1 MSDDQIQ
8 SVDNDLQK
16 AIDNITNTTN
26 IDPVFSD
33 PVATPEPIIPLPDE
47 SNLGEL
53 TAPIAPEPQI
63 QESVAEESLAPEP
76 KASEPITPTLTPEP
90 ITPPAPIAEP
100 IVHADIPELPVP
112 TMNPEPDEIQPSS
125 QITTEITTEETSSIP
140 DLSPVEKISASEVK
154 KAALR
159 DLAPLLNRVDMEP
172 AQKFSIYR
180 DIFEDLQDCTI
191 LDSAYK
197 AAREIPDET
206 KRAEALLYLIESI
219 DKM

>member
-33 PVATPEPIIPLPDE
+33 PVAVPEPIIPLPNE
-47 SNLGEL
+47 PSLEEP
-53 TAPIAPEPQI
+53 TIPATPEPVAPAPAPEPIAP
-63 QESVAEESLAPEP
+63 
-76 KASEPITPTLTPEP
+76 PT
-90 ITPPAPIAEP
+90 PIAEP

-159 DLAPLLNRVDMEP
+159 DLAPLLNRLDMEP
-172 AQKFSIYR
+172 TQKFSIYR

>member
-1 MSDDQIQ
+1 MDQIQ

-33 PVATPEPIIPLPDE
+33 PVATPSPDPVIPLPDE
-47 SNLGEL
+47 PNLGEP
-53 TAPIAPEPQI
+53 TVPTIPEPPV
-63 QESVAEESLAPEP
+63 QESTVKEP
-76 KASEPITPTLTPEP
+76 L
-90 ITPPAPIAEP
+90 
-100 IVHADIPELPVP
+100 IPELSVP

-159 DLAPLLNRVDMEP
+159 DLAPLLNRLDMDP
-172 AQKFSIYR
+172 TQKFSIYR